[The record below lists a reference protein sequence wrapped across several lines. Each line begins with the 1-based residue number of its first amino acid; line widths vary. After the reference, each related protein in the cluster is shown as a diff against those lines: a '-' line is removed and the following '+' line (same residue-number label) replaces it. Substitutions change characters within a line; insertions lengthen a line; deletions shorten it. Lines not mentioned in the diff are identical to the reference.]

1 MSLAVYVHIPYC
13 LQRCTYCDF
22 ATYERSKIMPP
33 TDYLS
38 LLFEEMNQTESAH
51 SKGILE
57 TIYFGGG
64 TPSLLPAEDI
74 VSIIQR
80 LANLGFSAGPQ
91 TEITIEI
98 NPATITA
105 KKMETY
111 LKAGVNRFSVGAQ
124 TFNDKLLKSVN
135 REHDAQQTRETLK
148 LLKSFKVEYS
158 FDLLFALPGQTLDI
172 LQSDLQEVLYFDPD
186 HVSPY
191 CLTVPEGHV
200 LSQGRPLEEHQL
212 EMFDM
217 IRTTLEGVGYERYE
231 ISNFSKPGFHSKHNS
246 MYWDES
252 PYWGLGL
259 SAHSYSP
266 KNEWGIRYWNPNS
279 IGAYQNLISSQ
290 TGKKF
295 TTPGGHVEESHQEVL
310 QKYQALTDH
319 CHIRLRT
326 KEGLDLNTLKRRFG
340 IPSSEMV
347 LSQLK
352 LLQEQGF
359 VTQYGDFSQKWRL
372 TEQGILLSNQ
382 VFSAL
387 TYLKG
392 EVPS

>member
-22 ATYERSKIMPP
+22 ATYEKSKIMPP
-33 TDYLS
+33 ADYLS
-38 LLFEEMNQTESAH
+38 LLFEEMNQTENSH
-51 SKGILE
+51 PKGILQ

-98 NPATITA
+98 NPATISPE
-105 KKMETY
+105 KMELY
-111 LKAGVNRFSVGAQ
+111 LKAGINRFSVGAQ
-124 TFNDKLLKSVN
+124 TFNDPLLKSVH
-135 REHDAQQTRETLK
+135 REHNAQQTRDTLN
-148 LLKSFKVEYS
+148 LLKYFGVQYS
-158 FDLLFALPGQTLDI
+158 FDILFALPGQTLDI
-172 LQSDLQEVLYFDPD
+172 LKADLQEVLHFDPD

-200 LSQGRPLEEHQL
+200 LSKGRPLEEHQL
-212 EMFDM
+212 EMFEM
-217 IRTTLEGVGYERYE
+217 IRRTLEGAGYERYE
-231 ISNFSKPGFHSKHNS
+231 ISNFSKPNRRSKHNS

-266 KNEWGIRYWNPNS
+266 MDPWGIRYWNPNS
-279 IGAYQNLISSQ
+279 IGSYQNLIQSQ
-290 TGKKF
+290 LGQKF
-295 TTPGGHVEESHQEVL
+295 RQPGDHVRDDHKEVL
-310 QKYQALTDH
+310 QKHQALTDH

-326 KEGLDLNTLKRRFG
+326 KEGLDLDLLKQRFG
-340 IPSSEMV
+340 PPCKGKV
-347 LSQLK
+347 LSQLQ
-352 LLQEQGF
+352 LLSDQGF
-359 VTQYGDFSQKWRL
+359 VTNYDKPGNKWKL
-372 TEQGILLSNQ
+372 TEEGVLLSNQ

-392 EVPS
+392 ELD